1 MARTTQKTAAPAD
14 APVFTPAPGA
24 KAQATRS
31 RIIALV
37 LWAVAI
43 ALELVAIFWLLRP
56 TFDELVASQ
65 GFPQWRWYTL
75 LGFLAV
81 IGVLAI
87 IGSTLWKS
95 ANRQD
100 PASRQEPVRFFIQNQ
115 LGAFIALLAFLPLI
129 ILIFTN
135 KDMNQQQKGIAGAA
149 GIVVALVAVALGI
162 DFKPLSQEQ
171 AAVESQV
178 VTQLV
183 GEDNVWWTAGGGVV
197 HLCQGASDIQNATTQ
212 LSNGPIADALA
223 QGKEGITL
231 KLDTELTQCGL
242 AVPANLAEIEQWV
255 RTARGERPTA

>member
-1 MARTTQKTAAPAD
+1 MAKASKKTAEPAV
-14 APVFTPAPGA
+14 APVFTPTPEA

-56 TFDELVASQ
+56 PFDELVASQ
-65 GFPQWRWYTL
+65 GFPQWRWWTL
-75 LGFLAV
+75 IGFIVV
-81 IGVLAI
+81 IGALAI
-87 IGSTLWKS
+87 GGSLLWKS
-95 ANRQD
+95 ANRHD
-100 PASRQEPVRFFIQNQ
+100 PASRKEPVRFFIQNQ

-149 GIVVALVAVALGI
+149 GVVVALAAVALGI

-183 GEDNVWWTAGGGVV
+183 GEDHVWWSAGGGVV
-197 HLCQGASDIQNATTQ
+197 HLCQGVTDLQNATTQ
-212 LSNGPIADALA
+212 LSSGTIADAFA
-223 QGKEGITL
+223 QGKTGITL
-231 KLDTELTQCGL
+231 RLDQELNQCGL
-242 AVPANLAEIEQWV
+242 PVPANLPEITQWV
-255 RTARGERPTA
+255 RTARGL